1 MLRLLILLLTLLAFL
16 QFVHAA
22 PDSAAALNDADRMG
36 ETMQNRTSEVL
47 KQADEL
53 SRSPEFLNELNQESS
68 RLIER
73 SNTLPNTLPR
83 TSFPKLP
90 EPDSEQL
97 TRARAEIGKLLDL
110 AGQHDALTD
119 TSTASGPQFYV
130 FVSFSM
136 PDITLRRLLSQAQR
150 VGAPLV
156 LRGMVENDMNKTRIK
171 VGKLLGADK
180 KGNTTIEGGL
190 SIDPTLYERFSVSVV
205 PSFVLTDA
213 PVQACT
219 QAGCPTPEFVRLA
232 GDVTVEYA
240 LEAIAREVPAMRED
254 AQLLLETMRR
264 KRL

>member
-1 MLRLLILLLTLLAFL
+1 MLRLLILVLLMLVQVA
-16 QFVHAA
+16 QAA
-22 PDSAAALNDADRMG
+22 TDSSAIMNNAEQMRGAMHV
-36 ETMQNRTSEVL
+36 QTSDVL
-47 KQADEL
+47 RQADEL
-53 SRSPEFLNELNQESS
+53 SRSPEFLNELNKESS
-68 RLIER
+68 LLIER
-73 SNTLPNTLPR
+73 SNTLPR
-83 TSFPKLP
+83 TSVPKLP

-110 AGQHDALTD
+110 AGQHDGLTD
-119 TSTASGPQFYV
+119 TSNDSGPQFYV

-180 KGNTTIEGGL
+180 NGNTSIEGGL
-190 SIDPTLYERFSVSVV
+190 SIDPTLYERFGVSVV

-219 QAGCPTPEFVRLA
+219 QAGCPTPDFVRLA
-232 GDVTVEYA
+232 GDVTLEYV
-240 LEAIAREVPAMRED
+240 LESIAREVPAMRED
-254 AQLLLETMRR
+254 AQVLLATVRGEIP
-264 KRL
+264 

>member
-22 PDSAAALNDADRMG
+22 PDSAAALNNADRMG
-36 ETMQNRTSEVL
+36 ETMQNRTSDVL
-47 KQADEL
+47 KQADAL
-53 SRSPEFLNELNQESS
+53 SRSPEFLNELNKESS
-68 RLIER
+68 RLIEQ
-73 SNTLPNTLPR
+73 SNTLPR

-90 EPDSEQL
+90 GPDSEQL
-97 TRARAEIGKLLDL
+97 TRARAEIGTLLDL
-110 AGQHDALTD
+110 AGQHDVLTD
-119 TSTASGPQFYV
+119 TSTDIGPQFYV

-136 PDITLRRLLSQAQR
+136 PDIALRRLLSQAQR

-171 VGKLLGADK
+171 VGKLLDADK

-190 SIDPTLYERFSVSVV
+190 SIDPTLYERFSISVV

-219 QAGCPTPEFVRLA
+219 QAGCPTPEFARLA

-254 AQLLLETMRR
+254 AQLLLATMRR